1 MGILGDGVTAGTLAG
16 EMKKLAE
23 QQSAAV
29 ARANQ
34 AQAAKTAANNV
45 NVNASATVGNEKNIS
60 NPKSNQALPQLSD
73 PPTPQYYSGMPS
85 KQNLVA
91 APLAGAA
98 SNES

>member
-1 MGILGDGVTAGTLAG
+1 MGILGDGVTAGTLAS

-34 AQAAKTAANNV
+34 AQAAKTAANNA

-60 NPKSNQALPQLSD
+60 NI
-73 PPTPQYYSGMPS
+73 SG
-85 KQNLVA
+85 
-91 APLAGAA
+91 
-98 SNES
+98 